1 MMKIRKTLKGYS
13 LQSKIS
19 TLLKTRSKALET
31 MLTSFEERVNNDKS
45 LQRNLNQI
53 GKPNNLLASPD
64 FREKT
69 RRGIDELE
77 AEGWV
82 KPEEKAA
89 VLEVYAAE

>member
-1 MMKIRKTLKGYS
+1 MKIRKTLRGYS

-31 MLTSFEERVNNDKS
+31 MLTSFEERVNSDKT
-45 LQRNLNQI
+45 LQRSLSQI
-53 GKPNNLLASPD
+53 SESNNLLASPD
-64 FREKT
+64 FKEKM
-69 RRGIDELE
+69 RRGVGELE

-82 KPEEKAA
+82 KPEEKTA